1 MSRPGPD
8 EPLET
13 SCRHPGSWAPLL
25 RSSSLAVGERR
36 TVPAEDPIEPLE
48 GRWTLRILVCLNTG
62 EHRFADLRSAIPRV
76 SANILTD
83 RLRALECAGL
93 VERRY
98 LPPPH
103 ASHVYA
109 LTEVATG
116 LKSTL
121 DALASWRAS
130 HPHMSNPSRRPGKEQ
145 SR

>member
-1 MSRPGPD
+1 MSAFPKDGARFGH
-8 EPLET
+8 E
-13 SCRHPGSWAPLL
+13 SGSWTAL
-25 RSSSLAVGERR
+25 RRTGGPTAAVDR
-36 TVPAEDPIEPLE
+36 TVPAGDPLEPLE

-62 EHRFADLRSAIPRV
+62 AHRFADLRSAIPRV

-93 VERRY
+93 VERGY

-109 LTEVATG
+109 LTEIATG
-116 LKSTL
+116 LRPVL
-121 DALASWRAS
+121 EALAGWQAS
-130 HPHMSNPSRRPGKEQ
+130 QSKLSTPTRLPGKEQ

>member
-1 MSRPGPD
+1 MSAPD
-8 EPLET
+8 KDGAT
-13 SCRHPGSWAPLL
+13 SCRGSGSWVELGRSRNSTAAVDRAAP
-25 RSSSLAVGERR
+25 EK
-36 TVPAEDPIEPLE
+36 DPLGPIE
-48 GRWTLRILVCLNTG
+48 GRWTLRILVCLNAG

-103 ASHVYA
+103 ASHVYT
-109 LTEVATG
+109 LTKVATS
-116 LKSTL
+116 LRPVL
-121 DALASWRAS
+121 NALASWRAS
-130 HPHMSNPSRRPGKEQ
+130 QPDMSTPSRRPGKEQ